1 MRILMLG
8 DVVGK
13 PGRKALKH
21 ALAGMREESRAD
33 AVIANAENAAGGVGL
48 TPETMR
54 ELFSCGAD
62 VLTSGNH
69 IWKHRSMCSELEREP
84 RVLRPANYPEGAPGS
99 GVCVHRLP
107 DGRAFAVL
115 NLIGRTFMEG
125 LDCPFMAAERLL
137 SGLPEDVRV
146 RCVDFHAEATSEKKA
161 LGWFLDGRVSV
172 VAGTHTHVQTNDPQI
187 LPGGTGYLT
196 DLGMCGVE
204 ASVLGMD
211 PEVIV
216 RRFMTRLPASFRLAS
231 GTPLISGA
239 LFEIDERSGRCL
251 GAELV
256 RREIDARIPEL
267 E

>member
-1 MRILMLG
+1 MLG

-13 PGRKALKH
+13 PGRKAL
-21 ALAGMREESRAD
+21 REHLGTLRARLRVD
-33 AVIANAENAAGGVGL
+33 AVIVNAENAAGGVGL

-54 ELFSCGAD
+54 ELFSFGAD

-69 IWKHRSMCSELEREP
+69 IWKHRSVYGELEREP
-84 RVLRPANYPEGAPGS
+84 RALRPANYPEGAPGS
-99 GVCVHRLP
+99 GACVHTLP

-125 LDCPFMAAERLL
+125 LDCPFKTAERLL
-137 SGLPEDVRV
+137 AALPDSVRV
-146 RCVDFHAEATSEKKA
+146 RCVDIHAEATSEKKA

-187 LPGGTGYLT
+187 LPCGTGYLT

-211 PEVIV
+211 PDVIIQ
-216 RRFMTRLPASFRLAS
+216 RFVTRLPAPFRLAS
-231 GTPLISGA
+231 GTLLINGA
-239 LFEIDERSGRCL
+239 LFDIDERNGQCVSV
-251 GAELV
+251 ELV
-256 RREIDARIPEL
+256 RREVDARDTEQ
-267 E
+267 